1 MTTLEHAFN
10 AKDMNSLVLKIIRGQ
25 VCHLEFGGILSF
37 ITFPRWFRYHR
48 HRNDTVTN

>member
-25 VCHLEFGGILSF
+25 VNWDLLIFLLAF
-37 ITFPRWFRYHR
+37 L
-48 HRNDTVTN
+48 NLDATNIKKI